1 MNAGAQWLLI
11 AAALATGGSAVAD
24 PAGWPSGSLDP
35 GRVETLK
42 ASEGADPL
50 PEVRCT
56 VYADLIVRESGTES
70 PSPDPATILRL
81 GRSATPPACAR
92 TVPPGAVAL
101 KTADFSFVGRKGPY
115 LFFEA
120 TDPNGAIPFMVVE
133 AASGRTLF
141 TDSTKD
147 GHVSSMAIED
157 GALHMRFTRG
167 INASCSLAKGAA
179 ACWTKMARGGEISA
193 ATARLPPPDRACA
206 ASYRKAKVP
215 ANDPSVVAF
224 EVDLRFAN
232 GHAESVQTGPIGCE
246 PLP

>member
-1 MNAGAQWLLI
+1 MKAGARWLLI

-120 TDPNGAIPFMVVE
+120 TDPNGAIPVMVVE
-133 AASGRTLF
+133 AAS
-141 TDSTKD
+141 
-147 GHVSSMAIED
+147 
-157 GALHMRFTRG
+157 
-167 INASCSLAKGAA
+167 
-179 ACWTKMARGGEISA
+179 
-193 ATARLPPPDRACA
+193 A

-215 ANDPSVVAF
+215 ADDPSVVAF